1 MSLIVPAVGHGY
13 EFKDQDILYRFVMD
27 ENDNERPGKKAY
39 SEEDLDDVLL
49 MLSRSG
55 LDAQLRMALRKP

>member
-1 MSLIVPAVGHGY
+1 MGHEY
-13 EFKDQDILYRFVMD
+13 EFKDQDILYRFVVD
-27 ENDNERPGKKAY
+27 QNDSERPGNDSY

-49 MLSRSG
+49 MLSRTG

>member
-1 MSLIVPAVGHGY
+1 MSLVIPLVGHGY
-13 EFKDQDILYRFVMD
+13 EFKDQDILYRFVAD
-27 ENDNERPGKKAY
+27 ENNNERLGKEAY